1 MNDLV
6 AQLAEALERSPRV
19 VHLPAW
25 LNRGLGRLRSELDPE
40 LLSVFDTDD
49 IADPTELT
57 KATGVVPR
65 RFREGAGDLRS

>member
-19 VHLPAW
+19 GHLPAW

-49 IADPTELT
+49 VADPSGLT